1 MARLEVDGTV
11 VGYTVRLKPEVEEH
25 PIRAL
30 MTVAVE
36 GNQVDALVV
45 LRVISI

>member
-1 MARLEVDGTV
+1 MARLDVDGTV

-25 PIRAL
+25 RIRAL